1 MKGALSRFVALRRH
15 LNRDPGP
22 FAQHPIKRR
31 ARGRR
36 VEASVI
42 EVPGLRKLLWAQ
54 ELQPGVVGKII
65 EAVLDEEIEIGSEI
79 LRRGWIGGVLE
90 AQQDIKRRAGI

>member
-1 MKGALSRFVALRRH
+1 MQKEGALSRFVAFRCDLS
-15 LNRDPGP
+15 RDAGP
-22 FAQHPIKRR
+22 FGQHPIERR

-42 EVPGLRKLLWAQ
+42 EVPGLRELLRGQ
-54 ELQPGVVGKII
+54 ELQPGVVGKVV

-79 LRRGWIGGVLE
+79 LRRRRVGGCP
-90 AQQDIKRRAGI
+90 